1 MVDTNVLLDWLLDR
15 DSLRTKIIEDLFT
28 NSSHLQVPD
37 VILVELAFALEKIYK
52 LPRLIVSE
60 NITKILDD
68 ALFSCSRN
76 LFHNLLMDYVR
87 HPALSFVDCYA
98 MHYAAQQNAL
108 PVWTFDKSLVNQS
121 QNRAQLVSRPTV

>member
-15 DSLRTKIIEDLFT
+15 DSLRTKLIEDFFA
-28 NSSHLQVPD
+28 SSNHLQVPD
-37 VILVELAFALEKIYK
+37 VILVELAFALEKVYK

-68 ALFSCSRN
+68 SLFSCSHN
-76 LFHNLLMDYVR
+76 LFHNLLMDYVH

-98 MHYAAQQNAL
+98 LHYAAQNKTL

-121 QNRAQLVSRPTV
+121 QNRAQLVSRSTV